1 MGLWT
6 LGRTACGSA
15 AGNTRSDTALR
26 RAGPGLDSRAKTETV
41 APKPVVMLVMVTK
54 SLRSRRAYQRSS
66 ERYSPRPRVVGA
78 GAGQGGGRAT

>member
-15 AGNTRSDTALR
+15 AGNERSDTALR

-41 APKPVVMLVMVTK
+41 APEPVVTLVMVTK
-54 SLRSRRAYQRSS
+54 RLRSASLTIS
-66 ERYSPRPRVVGA
+66 LSCSHLRPK
-78 GAGQGGGRAT
+78 Q